1 LTAGLCRVPSCP
13 GWELSADELFETVQ
27 GYVRQQRRQYTSYKV
42 ANLPIEFS
50 SNIPR
55 AHLRPGYGDGFRGA
69 PLETEPPGQRSPGG
83 EQGGRHGTSRTTT
96 THGTHGP

>member
-1 LTAGLCRVPSCP
+1 MCGNAT
-13 GWELSADELFETVQ
+13 
-27 GYVRQQRRQYTSYKV
+27 RRYCYTSYKV